1 LGSDVHRYG
10 LVAQEVLPV
19 VPEMVSVGQDN
30 LLAVNPTHSVF
41 LLINAVKELAAENAL
56 LEARIATLEDIVHA

>member
-1 LGSDVHRYG
+1 
-10 LVAQEVLPV
+10 
-19 VPEMVSVGQDN
+19 
-30 LLAVNPTHSVF
+30 